1 MFLKQP
7 HRVFAETGMKRVE
20 LTFIGDLSSDF
31 IDTMAVRHC
40 QMSVQAAGQEQQGS
54 RDGFE

>member
-1 MFLKQP
+1 
-7 HRVFAETGMKRVE
+7 MKRVE
-20 LTFIGDLSSDF
+20 LTFIGDVSSDF